1 MRVEEFREL
10 AKKNN
15 VIPVTRKLLAD
26 GETAL
31 SLYRKLAQ
39 ERPGTFL
46 LESAENGKIWSRYS
60 FIGVNSQ
67 ATLTEEHGLAVWKGS
82 KPAGAPEGIDPLE
95 ALRITTSH
103 LKSAEISGLPPLA
116 SGLVGYLGY
125 DAVRRMEKLPNLA
138 KDDLHLP
145 EMAFQ
150 LISDLAV
157 FDHSDGTVLLVANA
171 INWDGTSE
179 RVDQAW
185 ENAVERIEKMHED
198 LLAPLAGQVDVVGE
212 KSKADFTRATSS
224 ADFRKNVEL
233 IKEEIRSGEAFQVVL
248 SQRFSTPC
256 EASSIDVYRMLRL
269 HNPSPYMY
277 LIRFHDGVDI
287 VGSSPEALI
296 KISDRKAMIH
306 PIAGT
311 RHRGITAEE
320 DIEIG
325 NEVIS
330 VPKELVEH

>member
-1 MRVEEFREL
+1 M
-10 AKKNN
+10 
-15 VIPVTRKLLAD
+15 IPVTRKLLAD

-179 RVDQAW
+179 RVDEAW
-185 ENAVERIEKMHED
+185 ENATERIEKMHKD
-198 LLAPLAGQVDVVGE
+198 LLAPLAGQFDTVGE
-212 KSKADFTRATSS
+212 KAR
-224 ADFRKNVEL
+224 L
-233 IKEEIRSGEAFQVVL
+233 ILFAPHHQ
-248 SQRFSTPC
+248 
-256 EASSIDVYRMLRL
+256 
-269 HNPSPYMY
+269 
-277 LIRFHDGVDI
+277 
-287 VGSSPEALI
+287 
-296 KISDRKAMIH
+296 
-306 PIAGT
+306 
-311 RHRGITAEE
+311 
-320 DIEIG
+320 
-325 NEVIS
+325 
-330 VPKELVEH
+330 